1 MCAAC
6 ARALDRLHV
15 LVAPVI
21 LGSGKPG
28 LALPPIARLVDALR
42 PPADVHVLDDG
53 DVLFDC
59 DLKSSEAGDS
69 AHGNST

>member
-1 MCAAC
+1 MTAAIDH
-6 ARALDRLHV
+6 L

-28 LALPPIARLVDALR
+28 IVLPTIARLSDALR
-42 PPADVHVLDDG
+42 PRTEVHVLDDG

-59 DLKSSEAGDS
+59 DLRSS
-69 AHGNST
+69 NR